1 MPTRKAFLTLI
12 ACFSGLC
19 ILACA
24 ARLIGE
30 EVVDSHSMPEVGKP
44 LHCVIRGEAT
54 CKLGEAPKIQVSL
67 VNQTQ
72 EDIYL
77 VGSLDAS
84 DCKWRYPLCY
94 FEVTGPDGKQVPNSI
109 PRCGLT
115 NPLRAKDFVKVAS
128 HDSFDPYKSVDDY
141 GFFSAHQLSQ
151 SNFNR
156 AGQYRIRF
164 VYSTASED
172 VAKWRGNGGDAELI
186 SLLKQVPKTDVK
198 SEEFVV
204 TVVTAEK

>member
-1 MPTRKAFLTLI
+1 MPTRKAFLTVV
-12 ACFSGLC
+12 CFCCFCVSVNDG
-19 ILACA
+19 
-24 ARLIGE
+24 RLVAE
-30 EVVDSHSMPEVGKP
+30 EVADTPSMPEVGKP

-54 CKLGEAPKIQVSL
+54 CKLGDAPKIQVSL
-67 VNQTQ
+67 VNQT
-72 EDIYL
+72 EVDIYL

-94 FEVTGPDGKQVPNSI
+94 FEVTGPDGKQVPSSI

-128 HDSFDPYKSVDDY
+128 NDSFDPYKSVDDY

-156 AGQYRIRF
+156 VGQYRIRF
-164 VYSTASED
+164 IYSTASDD

-204 TVVTAEK
+204 KVVADEK